1 LEEIKDMLHKGKA
14 WLKVSLI
21 IVLLLMAGMSFAAPL
36 TGDLDGD
43 GDVDRDDL
51 SIILGARGETAT
63 GPDDPRD
70 LDGDGEI
77 TGLDS
82 RILVPMCTRPR
93 CAAAPGPLDI
103 DDDNDGY
110 TENQGDCN
118 DADASIFPGATEIP
132 GDGIDQNCDGKD
144 GEVVA
149 DTVPPLVS
157 ITSPAGDSE
166 TSESSIQVA
175 GSASDETELASV
187 TVNGVSATLSGN
199 IFSAT
204 VPLSEG
210 ENTLTAVATDA
221 AGNTASSSIV
231 VSRSDVATDTI
242 PPLVS
247 IISPA
252 SESETSEANI
262 QVAGSASD
270 ETELAS
276 VTVNGV
282 SATLSGNTFSA
293 TIPLSEGANTLTAV
307 ATDAAGNTA
316 SSSVTVSR
324 LAPLPPPTISAI
336 DPTSTS
342 AGKLITIG
350 GSNFAARSGALPV
363 VSLNK
368 HGGGNVNA
376 PVSSFDATTIVITV
390 PASATTGPISVI
402 VAGQSVT
409 SSSALTV
416 VSSSNFTVTAE
427 PASLDVIQGKSA
439 GLSVSVAS
447 TTNFS
452 QLASLTVSGLPTG
465 VTAAFKPQQIS
476 AGQSSILTIT
486 APASQAID
494 TSELT
499 ISASATVD
507 GIALNQSANVS
518 LNVTAVTT
526 SFIGR
531 TVVADSEQTPLA
543 GVAITML
550 GKDGDGATTQ
560 CAGSTTSDA
569 AGNFTMAN
577 LPDGCAGPQL
587 IRYDGTTVTSPTG
600 EYAGVDLI
608 YTVVAN
614 QVTESPVLVH
624 LPRIDDGETINVVQN
639 HTVDQTFRFETIP
652 NLSVT
657 VYAGTTLSL
666 KDGAQPDPFPLVAV
680 EVPVDRLPE
689 EMPPSN
695 ELSPFIVAFQPAN
708 AQASQPIAVTFPN
721 LVNTPPGTNV
731 TLTTLDPTKGVMVS
745 YGTGRVSNDGL
756 KIVPD
761 FDPAHPG
768 RRYGLVHFDWHG
780 PVTPPPNLIDPKPP
794 TCDGTQPTTT
804 NPIQLSSGIEKLEE
818 TDIAIPAPG
827 GGIAIQRTYR
837 TLANTAGPFGIGGN
851 HNYSYSLNLSN
862 PSPASAVINF
872 VLPAGNQLPM
882 ANTGGG
888 VFINTTEP
896 TLRGIVLKVNDN
908 GTADITFK
916 DGTKFHFVPGNVLI
930 GSVLQKITDPNGNTT
945 TLVRNTS
952 NPIQISEII
961 DSVGRKLE
969 ISYGSGNRISEIRDP
984 IGRTVSYTYTNFG
997 RLETVTDPEG
1007 GVTRYSYVRPTSST
1021 ETNRLETI
1029 TDARGVVTV
1038 RNFYGLYYGPACN
1051 GATGLSDDDLAAMS
1065 DIARS
1070 ACLNDSNTVQDE
1082 RVWKQIL
1089 ADGGEK
1095 QIRYTLSNERLPLS
1109 PVIKTS
1115 ITDALGHET
1124 VYRFSTQGD
1133 TLNITDP
1140 AGQSLVF
1147 DREPGSN
1154 LLMGASGNA
1163 TCEICGDIGSG
1174 DISKI
1179 PDENGN
1185 ILSFTD
1191 TLGNVSSF
1199 TYDQRF
1205 NKPNTITDAL
1215 GHTSRASYDSSG
1227 NLLSSTDA
1235 NGNTTSFKYN
1245 SHGLPTEIT
1254 DALGNKT
1261 LLTYDALGNLI
1272 KTTDELGNVT
1282 QFSYDAVGRLVETVD
1297 TKGHHSKLTYDKLN
1311 RVISQSDAKEKITT
1325 FSYDA
1330 VGNLLSVTDAR
1341 GNAVTFT
1348 YDVMNRV
1355 AIRTDAAGLSES
1367 FEYDLIGRLIKKIDR
1382 RGQVATF
1389 AYDNLNRLIT
1399 ADYTDGSTLSYSYDA
1414 RNRLVRIEDSI
1425 GGVQTFQYDVLGR
1438 LISETAP
1445 NGTINYQYDALSR
1458 IISRQVIGQPAVTY
1472 TYDAVGNLV
1481 SAGDAQANVNFN
1493 HDALNRRTTV
1503 QRGNGVVTSQNYD
1516 ALSRVLTINHSNA
1529 SGVIDHQAYEYDK
1542 TGNRTALASTV
1553 GESYSTQAA
1562 SATYDEANRL
1572 LTRGNFTYTYD
1583 ENGNRISKTGPQG
1596 TTNYTWDSRNRL
1608 TIITEPD
1615 STTTRFVYDVFNNL
1629 ISQEVSGSSSNH
1641 ETDYLV
1647 DSSGNVIHQVKSTG
1661 EVFSVLTG
1669 IGIDDHL
1676 AVTHSTGKLD
1686 YILRDAINSTV
1697 ALTDGSGALQQSVS
1711 YEPYGQT
1718 TSAITTF
1725 PIQYTGRL
1733 PVSDG
1738 LYYYRARF
1746 YDPEAG
1752 RSLSEDPIGLEGGFN
1767 VYAYVENNPLKFIDP
1782 TGKAAQAAAGLCF
1795 VPYVGWVSCA
1805 AAVAG
1810 GALVTG
1816 IAYFCGADILEMAKG
1831 GKQNI
1836 DNEWSR
1842 NARQQP
1848 DPCDWLKKELKN
1860 ATDSVTKRKI
1870 KAAQKA
1876 LGCRRNSQQK

>member
-1 LEEIKDMLHKGKA
+1 MWHKGKA
-14 WLKVSLI
+14 WLKFGLI

-36 TGDLDGD
+36 AGDLDGD

-82 RILVPMCTRPR
+82 RVLFTMCTRPR
-93 CAAAPGPLDI
+93 CAAGPGPLDV
-103 DDDNDGY
+103 DDDNDGF

-118 DADASIFPGATEIP
+118 DADASIFPDATEIP
-132 GDGIDQNCDGKD
+132 GDGIDQNCDGND
-144 GEVVA
+144 AAA

-157 ITSPAGDSE
+157 ITSPTGGSE
-166 TSESSIQVA
+166 TSE
-175 GSASDETELASV
+175 
-187 TVNGVSATLSGN
+187 
-199 IFSAT
+199 
-204 VPLSEG
+204 
-210 ENTLTAVATDA
+210 
-221 AGNTASSSIV
+221 
-231 VSRSDVATDTI
+231 
-242 PPLVS
+242 
-247 IISPA
+247 
-252 SESETSEANI
+252 TSI

-342 AGKLITIG
+342 VGKLVTIS

-363 VSLNK
+363 VSLTK
-368 HGGGNVNA
+368 QGGGNVNA

-390 PASATTGPISVI
+390 PASATTGPISVT
-402 VAGQSVT
+402 VAGQSVA

-452 QLASLTVSGLPTG
+452 QLASLTVSGLPAG
-465 VTAAFKPQQIS
+465 VTGAFDPQQIA

-486 APASQAID
+486 APASQAIG

-499 ISASATVD
+499 VSASATVD
-507 GIALNQSANVS
+507 GIALSQSANVS

-543 GVAITML
+543 GVTITML
-550 GKDGDGATTQ
+550 GKDGDGAVTQ
-560 CAGSTTSDA
+560 CTGTTTSDA
-569 AGNFTMAN
+569 AGNFTMSN
-577 LPDGCAGPQL
+577 LPDGCAGAQL

-689 EMPPSN
+689 EMPPSD

-768 RRYGLVHFDWHG
+768 HRYGLVHFDWHG

-818 TDIAIPAPG
+818 TDIAISAPG

-851 HNYSYSLNLSN
+851 HNYSYFLNLSN

-930 GSVLQKITDPNGNTT
+930 GSVLKSITDPNGNTT

-969 ISYGSGNRISEIRDP
+969 ISYGGGNRISEIRDP

-1007 GVTRYSYVRPTSST
+1007 GVRRYTYVRPTTST

-1029 TDARGVVTV
+1029 TDARGVVV
-1038 RNFYGLYYGPACN
+1038 VHNFYGLYYGPACN
-1051 GATGLSDDDLAAMS
+1051 GTTGLSDDDLAAMS
-1065 DIARS
+1065 DTARS
-1070 ACLNDSNTVQDE
+1070 ACLNDPSTVQDE

-1124 VYRFSTQGD
+1124 IYRFSTQGD

-1154 LLMGASGNA
+1154 LLMGTSGNA
-1163 TCEICGDIGSG
+1163 ACEICGDVSSG
-1174 DISKI
+1174 DSSQL

-1185 ILSFTD
+1185 ILASTD
-1191 TLGNVSSF
+1191 ALGNTSNFS
-1199 TYDQRF
+1199 YDLRF
-1205 NKPNTITDAL
+1205 NKPNSITNAL
-1215 GHTSRASYDSSG
+1215 GHASRFSYDAKG
-1227 NLLSSTDA
+1227 NLLSTIDA

-1245 SHGLPTEIT
+1245 SHGLPIEIT

-1261 LLTYDALGNLI
+1261 VLIYDALGNLI
-1272 KTTDELGNVT
+1272 KATDALGNVT
-1282 QFSYDAVGRLVETVD
+1282 QFSYDAVGRLIKTVD
-1297 TKGHHSKLTYDKLN
+1297 SQGRRNKVTYDKLD
-1311 RVISQSDAKEKITT
+1311 RIISQTDAKDKTT
-1325 FSYDA
+1325 ILSYDP
-1330 VGNLLSVTDAR
+1330 VDNLLSVTDAR
-1341 GNAVTFT
+1341 GNTVAFT

-1355 AIRTDAAGLSES
+1355 AARTDAVGRAET
-1367 FEYDLIGRLIKKIDR
+1367 FEYDLSGNLTRATDR
-1382 RGQVATF
+1382 RGQVAEF
-1389 AYDNLNRLIT
+1389 AYDNLDRLIAT
-1399 ADYTDGSTLSYSYDA
+1399 HYADGSTVNNSFDSHG
-1414 RNRLVRIEDSI
+1414 RLVRIEDTAGS
-1425 GGVQTFQYDVLGR
+1425 VQTFQYDALGR
-1438 LISETAP
+1438 LISESAA

-1458 IISRQVIGQPAVTY
+1458 ITSRQVVGQPAVTY
-1472 TYDAVGNLV
+1472 TYDAVGNLL
-1481 SAGDAQANVNFN
+1481 SASDAQANVNFS
-1493 HDALNRRTTV
+1493 HDALNRRATV
-1503 QRGNGVVTSQNYD
+1503 QRSNGVVTSQSYD
-1516 ALSRVLTINHSNA
+1516 ALSRVLSINHSNA
-1529 SGVIDHQAYEYDK
+1529 SGIIDHQAYEYDK
-1542 TGNRTALASTV
+1542 VGNRKSLSNTLGLSYITQTAN
-1553 GESYSTQAA
+1553 
-1562 SATYDEANRL
+1562 ATYDKANRL
-1572 LTRGNFTYTYD
+1572 LTRGELSYTYD
-1583 ENGNRISKTGPQG
+1583 ENGNRITKTGPLG

-1608 TIITEPD
+1608 TTISEPNGTITQ
-1615 STTTRFVYDVFNNL
+1615 FVYDAFNNL
-1629 ISQEVSGSSSNH
+1629 ISQQVSGSEGNQSSA
-1641 ETDYLV
+1641 YLV
-1647 DSSGNVIHQVKSTG
+1647 DGSRNVIHQSSSNG

-1669 IGIDDHL
+1669 RSIDDHL
-1676 AVTHSTGKLD
+1676 AVTRSNGTLD

-1697 ALTDGSGALQQSVS
+1697 ATTDSSGTLQQSIS
-1711 YEPYGQT
+1711 YEPYGQ
-1718 TSAITTF
+1718 SSSVMTTF

-1752 RSLSEDPIGLEGGFN
+1752 RFLTEDPIGLAGGIN
-1767 VYAYVENNPLKFIDP
+1767 NYAYVSGNPLIYTDP
-1782 TGKAAQAAAGLCF
+1782 SGLQLSLTCAAGGPFNPVCD
-1795 VPYVGWVSCA
+1795 V
-1805 AAVAG
+1805 
-1810 GALVTG
+1810 G
-1816 IAYFCGADILEMAKG
+1816 IATDAAKIIAICLPLLGLSGDTGPNGQCEPDRKKFLQDQVNTNCKPYPARCRPLDSCSSTELRQTQFNNCGDARKAINNECFGGGDKG
-1831 GKQNI
+1831 HQQAYTK
-1836 DNEWSR
+1836 
-1842 NARQQP
+1842 AREDAAICKGLLP
-1848 DPCDWLKKELKN
+1848 SCLKP
-1860 ATDSVTKRKI
+1860 
-1870 KAAQKA
+1870 
-1876 LGCRRNSQQK
+1876 